1 MMKINTLYYKELR
14 NEEFLGIHKNFVEL
28 TASITAEEIL
38 SPIETYRTSV
48 TEFAN
53 LIEVSV
59 DESAASI
66 AARLDKERN
75 IAYAA
80 CKNFVKSIKLLPDS
94 EMQAIGSAL
103 WKLITENADPL
114 KLNQDQSTGIYENLI
129 AGFKNFGNDTL
140 SKCGFKP
147 YLENLERKQT
157 EYLAAVQTRNKELAA
172 KETGVNK
179 VYREKCMEAFNLV
192 AALAIVRAT
201 VNKDD
206 ACTQF
211 IKAVNNHIDQKK
223 VQLKIRKGKGK
234 TTATPETPEAA
245 VTKLHTETKEEENA
259 A

>member
-14 NEEFLGIHKNFVEL
+14 NEEFLGLHKNFVEL
-28 TASITAEEIL
+28 TANITAEEIL
-38 SPIETYRTSV
+38 SPIEAYRTAV

-53 LIEVSV
+53 SIEVSV

-75 IAYAA
+75 IAYTA

-129 AGFKNFGNDTL
+129 AGFKNTGDASLT
-140 SKCGFKP
+140 KCGFKP
-147 YLENLERKQT
+147 YLENLERKHA
-157 EYLAAVQTRNKELAA
+157 EYLTAVQTRNKALAT

-192 AALAIVRAT
+192 ATLAIVKAT
-201 VNKDD
+201 VNKDE

-211 IKAVNNHIDQKK
+211 IKAINNHIDQKK

-234 TTATPETPEAA
+234 TTATPESPEAA
-245 VTKLHTETKEEENA
+245 VAKLHTETRKEGNA

>member
-38 SPIETYRTSV
+38 PSIETYRTSV

-53 LIEVSV
+53 LIEVSI
-59 DESAASI
+59 DESAAST
-66 AARLDKERN
+66 ASRLDKERN
-75 IAYAA
+75 IAYTA

-94 EMQAIGSAL
+94 EMQAIGLAL

-129 AGFKNFGNDTL
+129 AGIKNIGNDSLT
-140 SKCGFKP
+140 KCGFKP
-147 YLENLERKQT
+147 YLENLERKQA

-192 AALAIVRAT
+192 AALAIVKAT
-201 VNKDD
+201 VNKDE

-211 IKAVNNHIDQKK
+211 IKAINNHIDQKK

-234 TTATPETPEAA
+234 TTATPESPEAA
-245 VTKLHTETKEEENA
+245 VAKLHTETKEEENA

>member
-1 MMKINTLYYKELR
+1 MKINTLYYKELR

-28 TASITAEEIL
+28 TANITAEEIL
-38 SPIETYRTSV
+38 PSIEVYRTSV

-59 DESAASI
+59 DESAACI
-66 AARLDKERN
+66 ASRLDKERN
-75 IAYAA
+75 IAYTA

-94 EMQAIGSAL
+94 EMQTIGSAL

-129 AGFKNFGNDTL
+129 AGFKNFGDASLT
-140 SKCGFKP
+140 KCGFKP
-147 YLENLERKQT
+147 YLENLERKQA
-157 EYLAAVQTRNKELAA
+157 EYLTAVQTRNKELAA

-179 VYREKCMEAFNLV
+179 VYREKCLEAFNLV

-245 VTKLHTETKEEENA
+245 VAKLHTETKEEENA

>member
-28 TASITAEEIL
+28 TANITAEEIL
-38 SPIETYRTSV
+38 PSIEAYRTSV
-48 TEFAN
+48 NEFAN
-53 LIEVSV
+53 LIEISI
-59 DESAASI
+59 DESAAST
-66 AARLDKERN
+66 ASRLDKERN
-75 IAYAA
+75 IAYTA

-114 KLNQDQSTGIYENLI
+114 KLNQDQSTGVYENLI
-129 AGFKNFGNDTL
+129 AGIKNIGNDSLT
-140 SKCGFKP
+140 KCGFKP
-147 YLENLERKQT
+147 YLENLERKQA
-157 EYLAAVQTRNKELAA
+157 EYLTAVQTRNKELAA

-192 AALAIVRAT
+192 AALAIVKAT
-201 VNKDD
+201 VNKDE

-211 IKAVNNHIDQKK
+211 IKAINNHINQKK

-234 TTATPETPEAA
+234 ATVTPETA
-245 VTKLHTETKEEENA
+245 VAKLHTETKEEENA

>member
-1 MMKINTLYYKELR
+1 MKINTLYYKELR

-38 SPIETYRTSV
+38 SPIETYRTAV

-53 LIEVSV
+53 SIEVSV

-75 IAYAA
+75 IAYVA
-80 CKNFVKSIKLLPDS
+80 CKNFVKSIKPLPDS
-94 EMQAIGSAL
+94 EMQAIGAAL
-103 WKLITENADPL
+103 WKLLTENADPL

-129 AGFKNFGNDTL
+129 AGFKNFGDASLT
-140 SKCGFKP
+140 KCGFKL
-147 YLENLERKQT
+147 YLENLERKQA
-157 EYLAAVQTRNKELAA
+157 EYLNAVQTRNKALAT

-192 AALAIVRAT
+192 AALAIAKAT
-201 VNKDD
+201 VNKDE

-223 VQLKIRKGKGK
+223 VQLKIRKGKSK
-234 TTATPETPEAA
+234 TTATPETSETA
-245 VTKLHTETKEEENA
+245 VTKLHSETRKEGNA

>member
-14 NEEFLGIHKNFVEL
+14 NEEFLGLHKNFVEL

-38 SPIETYRTSV
+38 PSIETYRTSV

-53 LIEVSV
+53 LIEVSI

-75 IAYAA
+75 IAYTA

-94 EMQAIGSAL
+94 EMQAIGTAL

-114 KLNQDQSTGIYENLI
+114 KLNQDQSTGVYENLI
-129 AGFKNFGNDTL
+129 AGIKNIGNDSLT
-140 SKCGFKP
+140 KCGFKP
-147 YLENLERKQT
+147 YLENLERKQA
-157 EYLAAVQTRNKELAA
+157 EYLNAVQTRNKALAT

-192 AALAIVRAT
+192 ATLAIVKAT
-201 VNKDD
+201 VNKDE

-211 IKAVNNHIDQKK
+211 IKAINNHIDQKK

-234 TTATPETPEAA
+234 TTATPESPEAA

>member
-1 MMKINTLYYKELR
+1 MKINTISNKKLR
-14 NEEFLGIHKNFVEL
+14 NEEFLGLHKNFVEL
-28 TASITAEEIL
+28 TANITAEEIL
-38 SPIETYRTSV
+38 SPIEAYRTAV

-53 LIEVSV
+53 SIEVSI
-59 DESAASI
+59 DESAACIVS
-66 AARLDKERN
+66 RLDKERN
-75 IAYAA
+75 IAYTA

-129 AGFKNFGNDTL
+129 AGFKNTGNDTL

-147 YLENLERKQT
+147 YLENLERKQA
-157 EYLAAVQTRNKELAA
+157 EYLNAVQTRNKELAS

-179 VYREKCMEAFNLV
+179 IYRKKCMEAFNLV
-192 AALAIVRAT
+192 AALAIVKAT
-201 VNKDD
+201 VNKDQ

-211 IKAVNNHIDQKK
+211 IKAINHHIDQKK

-234 TTATPETPEAA
+234 ATVTPETA
-245 VTKLHTETKEEENA
+245 VAKLHTETKEEENA